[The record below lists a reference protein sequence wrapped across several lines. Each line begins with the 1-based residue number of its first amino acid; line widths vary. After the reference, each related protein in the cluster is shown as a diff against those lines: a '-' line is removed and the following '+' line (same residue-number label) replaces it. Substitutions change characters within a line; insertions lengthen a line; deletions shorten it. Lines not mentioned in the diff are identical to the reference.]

1 MVLKMKHSIFQKY
14 ILFWQAGKFIA
25 YERIDFLCLKCLAI
39 RFHIMQ
45 NRVNKLG
52 RTLNWTFPLLP
63 CVTIVYVC
71 LSHTLEST
79 SLDIPCDCLCI
90 ESGINFSCVH
100 HFHQKLLY
108 LLKLFCICKWL
119 FAYLYYGIKLFW
131 NGLTVYQVIY
141 CNLL

>member
-1 MVLKMKHSIFQKY
+1 MKPCIILVLYKFHLDNKVKFCKAMLPERYWRWTIISSENFV
-14 ILFWQAGKFIA
+14 LFWQAENFIGC
-25 YERIDFLCLKCLAI
+25 ERIDFLCLKCLAI

-52 RTLNWTFPLLP
+52 RTLNWTFLLLP

-100 HFHQKLLY
+100 HF
-108 LLKLFCICKWL
+108 C
-119 FAYLYYGIKLFW
+119 
-131 NGLTVYQVIY
+131 
-141 CNLL
+141 